1 MSQRSNAR
9 QFELPR
15 SAFIR
20 RPAAAPASE
29 PANGFDR
36 ELAQREQRA
45 LGLAAMGLVNRLG
58 DRWVVAPAI
67 SRNRT
72 ANCEVW
78 RDQAGSWRCSC
89 SEFGVRISVDADFRC
104 EHILAVKHADRS
116 REGELAPA
124 GMTLSMV
131 PASAPAVE
139 VRELEAVGGGKLFT
153 GDPCARIFGEL
164 ITPRQL
170 GMIRRLAREC
180 GVNAEDRCRQL
191 LGCAPGDLSK
201 SAASALI
208 EHLAALPRHTGEA
221 QMPLAS

>member
-20 RPAAAPASE
+20 RPAGTPAPE
-29 PANGFDR
+29 PANSFDR
-36 ELAQREQRA
+36 EMAQREQRA

-78 RDQAGSWRCSC
+78 RDHAGSWRCSC
-89 SEFGVRISVDADFRC
+89 SEFGARISVDGNFCC
-104 EHILAVKHADRS
+104 EHILAVKHAARS
-116 REGELAPA
+116 QKSETTPA
-124 GMTLSMV
+124 RMNLSMV
-131 PASAPAVE
+131 LATEALDGVAS
-139 VRELEAVGGGKLFT
+139 GGGQLYA
-153 GDPCARIFGEL
+153 GDPCARIFGDL

-170 GMIRRLAREC
+170 GMIRQLAREC
-180 GVNAEDRCRQL
+180 SVNAEDQCRQL
-191 LGCAPGDLSK
+191 LGCAAGDLSRG
-201 SAASALI
+201 AASALI

-221 QMPLAS
+221 QMPMAS